1 MSDEQKNGIA
11 TRRIIKRSKERLK
24 IKNRKALEK
33 LATVAP
39 TRGFPREYIDGT
51 PALSSK
57 KGGDRLPLHG
67 LTLFAAEEIVLL
79 KRRFRLQARQWMTL
93 ERWSQFSYAQ
103 RRELRAAVQFF
114 HEGKVWLQSL
124 DRRLLMCPK
133 LLQRILPRRRPV
145 ILDMALDTKILQ
157 PRTTANV

>member
-57 KGGDRLPLHG
+57 KGGDRLQLC
-67 LTLFAAEEIVLL
+67 LRL
-79 KRRFRLQARQWMTL
+79 KKSCF
-93 ERWSQFSYAQ
+93 
-103 RRELRAAVQFF
+103 
-114 HEGKVWLQSL
+114 
-124 DRRLLMCPK
+124 
-133 LLQRILPRRRPV
+133 
-145 ILDMALDTKILQ
+145 
-157 PRTTANV
+157 